1 MRSTIAIALLASANA
16 QFTIL
21 DSTDNECWFN
31 EGAEWLGTCSSLFYW
46 YCDEYEIE
54 AGESCNVAVFS
65 DAQVD
70 WEWEE
75 VTVSTM
81 AFGTDGGWEA
91 LNNANDNGSSNFNSF
106 IRNISD
112 WTSGS
117 LSNLLYISDNIPDND
132 HKWYSSWADPFSE
145 GCYELQSVVRPYD

>member
-31 EGAEWLGTCSSLFYW
+31 EGAEWIGTCSNLFYW
-46 YCDEYEIE
+46 YCDEYEID
-54 AGESCNVAVFS
+54 AGESCNVATFS
-65 DAQVD
+65 DTQID

-81 AFGTDGGWEA
+81 AFGTDGGWER
-91 LNNANDNGSSNFNSF
+91 LNNANDDGSSSNFNSF
-106 IRNISD
+106 IRDVSH
-112 WTSGS
+112 WTSGA
-117 LSNLLYISDNIPDND
+117 L
-132 HKWYSSWADPFSE
+132 
-145 GCYELQSVVRPYD
+145 